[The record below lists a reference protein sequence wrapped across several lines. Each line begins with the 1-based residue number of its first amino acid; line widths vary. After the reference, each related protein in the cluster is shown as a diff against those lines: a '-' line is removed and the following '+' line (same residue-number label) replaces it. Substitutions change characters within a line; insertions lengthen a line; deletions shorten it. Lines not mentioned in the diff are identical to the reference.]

1 MQKALSIV
9 LNSFTHDSRVQRQL
23 STLANSGYE
32 THILAIHD
40 AGLPVTERTPE
51 YQLRRVKLR
60 SRFCGTG
67 GIAKLLLYA
76 ECAGRMIAAGIRLR
90 PQLIH
95 ANDLSA
101 LPIADIVARATG
113 ATLIYDSHELWSDPG
128 YASYQRFPRWMFHAA
143 VLMEKY
149 LARRAAAVITVSDGI
164 ANRMAATMSIHA
176 PVVVRNLPN
185 RLERGRNTEQ
195 HHLHSALNL
204 DAAVPIIL
212 HLGVLC
218 EDRGIEILISAL
230 KAVCEPAVV
239 VLLGSGESDPYV
251 ETLKD
256 QARRM
261 GVEKRIYFMPPVA
274 ANEVCSFVSDADV
287 GVSLLR
293 NNCLNNQLALPNKLF
308 EYLQAGVPVVVNG
321 PSEKARLVETYQV
334 GETFP
339 DGDAAGLTKALNLI
353 LADAETRE
361 RYKMMTEKAAAELNW
376 QHEEGR
382 LLAIYQR
389 VSSREP
395 LLVESSCAGR

>member
-1 MQKALSIV
+1 
-9 LNSFTHDSRVQRQL
+9 VQRQL
-23 STLANSGYE
+23 STLARNGYE
-32 THILAIHD
+32 AHILAIHD
-40 AGLPVTERTPE
+40 ADLPVTERNPE
-51 YQLRRVKLR
+51 YELRRVKLR
-60 SRFCGTG
+60 SRFCGRG
-67 GIAKLLLYA
+67 GIAKLLLYV
-76 ECAGRMIAAGIRLR
+76 ECAGRMIWAGARLR
-90 PQLIH
+90 PQLVH

-113 ATLIYDSHELWSDPG
+113 ARLIYDSHELWSDPD
-128 YASYQRFPRWMFHAA
+128 YPSYRRFPGYIFRLA

-149 LARRAAAVITVSDGI
+149 FARRAAAVITVSEGI
-164 ANRMAATMSIHA
+164 AKRMAATMSIST

-185 RLERGRNTEQ
+185 KLKRDRTTEQ

-204 DAAVPIIL
+204 DPAVPIIL
-212 HLGVLC
+212 HLGALC

-230 KAVCEPAVV
+230 EAVCEPAVV
-239 VLLGSGESDPYV
+239 VLLGSGESETYV
-251 ETLKD
+251 ERLKD
-256 QARRM
+256 QARKL
-261 GVEKRIYFMPPVA
+261 GVGKRVYFMPPIA
-274 ANEVCSFVSDADV
+274 ANEVCSFVSDAAV

-334 GETFP
+334 GETFT
-339 DGDAAGLTKALNLI
+339 DGDAAGLAKALNRI
-353 LADAETRE
+353 LADAGTRE
-361 RYKMMTEKAAAELNW
+361 RYKAMTEKAAAELNW
-376 QHEEGR
+376 QHEEQH